1 MARSARRLD
10 RTAKPSHVE
19 RVRDAN
25 GSNETETT
33 SELPSGRARTRRRM
47 AHVVRWLAFGICLA
61 LFVHV
66 LAAADLAA
74 VGTRIAALGPKLLVV
89 LVPFPIALACD
100 AWAWQRLVEALGHR
114 VPLRR
119 IFPIR
124 LATEAVTNSAP
135 AGAVWADAL
144 GPLLL
149 ARGAGLPIADAF
161 ATSTAKRWLIVR
173 THGVYVAVAAAF
185 GFSYLARAS
194 TRFVGNESLLVFVL
208 LGAVTLVLVSLGIEA
223 VAARGRVAHRLS
235 MLLRRLNLPRVQAWV
250 ERRHHQ
256 FAYADEQLAK
266 LSLDPRATP
275 VATVRI
281 SLLWLFEGLETFL
294 ILRLL
299 GADLG
304 LVEVISFDAGLSVL
318 RSVALFAPAGIG
330 VQDVGYLAALEAY
343 GVPEAATI
351 GATFIVVKRLKEAFY
366 VLVGFVVLFFLRRRK
381 GVDLAA
387 THPADAPRGVPTE
400 ARALSANGANGGE
413 EGEAPRTNRSR
424 ATSATTT

>member
-1 MARSARRLD
+1 MRE
-10 RTAKPSHVE
+10 AKE
-19 RVRDAN
+19 EKEAN
-25 GSNETETT
+25 GTEDMRAP
-33 SELPSGRARTRRRM
+33 PSDRSRAHGRVA
-47 AHVVRWLAFGICLA
+47 VVARWLAFGICLA

-74 VGTRIAALGPKLLVV
+74 VGTRIAALGPKILVV
-89 LVPFPIALACD
+89 LVPFPIGLACD

-149 ARGAGLPIADAF
+149 ARGAGMPVADAF

-173 THGVYVAVAAAF
+173 THGMYVAVAAAF

-194 TRFVGNESLLVFVL
+194 TRLVGNESLLVFVL
-208 LGAVTLVLVSLGIEA
+208 LGATTLVLVSLGIEA
-223 VAARGRVAHRLS
+223 IAARGRVAHRLS
-235 MLLRRLNLPRVQAWV
+235 KLLTRLNLPRVQAWV

-256 FAYADEQLAK
+256 FSYADAQLAK

-275 VATVRI
+275 IATARI

-304 LVEVISFDAGLSVL
+304 LVGVVSFDAGLSVL

-343 GVPEAATI
+343 GVPDAATI

-366 VLVGFVVLFFLRRRK
+366 VLVGFVILFFLRRRK
-381 GVDLAA
+381 GADVATSEAVTSEAA
-387 THPADAPRGVPTE
+387 TMGAATSEAANARHAGHASTIDAVSGAVVDAD
-400 ARALSANGANGGE
+400 
-413 EGEAPRTNRSR
+413 EAPRTSRSA
-424 ATSATTT
+424 ATSATTR